1 MDGTAWSLVVTSFD
15 EVAGGKKM
23 AAHQKHIRNL
33 RCLSSLPRTH
43 TRAYINIHYTLACKA
58 FLSPHPSGTFAIQL
72 SSVSVLHPYTGFPS
86 SARPLLITLLFS
98 CVLLVLQDISLP
110 LLLHTCLHVHSG
122 AILNH
127 CKVFLSVLLLLL
139 PHLFLAPLFHC
150 PTTLHFVLYLPYPY
164 FFPSSPSPAH
174 LSVSHLFPS
183 PTLRLVIVLLFFF
196 VAFSA
201 NCSFCSA

>member
-1 MDGTAWSLVVTSFD
+1 
-15 EVAGGKKM
+15 M

-72 SSVSVLHPYTGFPS
+72 SCVSVLHPYTGFPS

-127 CKVFLSVLLLLL
+127 CKVFLSVLLFLL
-139 PHLFLAPLFHC
+139 PHLFLAPLCHC

-183 PTLRLVIVLLFFF
+183 PSLRLVMVLFFF
-196 VAFSA
+196 CCF
-201 NCSFCSA
+201 FCQLLVLFRIVSTPPNSSLSSSSLSLSL